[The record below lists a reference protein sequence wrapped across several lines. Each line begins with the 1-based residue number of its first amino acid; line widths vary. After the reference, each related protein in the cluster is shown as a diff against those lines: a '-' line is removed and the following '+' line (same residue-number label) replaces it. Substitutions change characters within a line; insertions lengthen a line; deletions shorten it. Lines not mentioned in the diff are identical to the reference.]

1 MMYGLD
7 LAMVLTS
14 GTAAGLGAVY
24 VWSNDQGRR
33 DRAWAL
39 LRFLLRR

>member
-7 LAMVLTS
+7 LAMVLTA
-14 GTAAGLGAVY
+14 GTAAALGAVY
-24 VWSNDQGRR
+24 VWSKDQSRR

-39 LRFLLRR
+39 LRLLLRR